1 MYLREQL
8 CQLKEIQVLVDKRIT
23 LAQLKE
29 ELVPLIGVPST
40 GFRLYRFS
48 GYEEY
53 EMERLDKTLKNIKS
67 GSKLIVRLGRALGR
81 AEYRIKLYLLQVNN
95 TEFCKF
101 MMKPIVAKDTPVRE
115 LKKQI
120 IEEAKV
126 QGIDCVL
133 ELDKMRLRD
142 KRGIIPDSVYLDD
155 ESIDTTSQMY
165 VEPLTGTEMKHEA
178 QIQ

>member
-1 MYLREQL
+1 
-8 CQLKEIQVLVDKRIT
+8 
-23 LAQLKE
+23 
-29 ELVPLIGVPST
+29 
-40 GFRLYRFS
+40 
-48 GYEEY
+48 
-53 EMERLDKTLKNIKS
+53 MERLDKTLKNIKS

-178 QIQ
+178 QIQVYVIRWRPSQCSVDPIEEIILDKIDPKHAIGRGIIYNKEH